1 MTDKRPQPVERTSH
15 MSHALLADGS
25 VLPSR
30 TEFKPVDPDQL
41 AADRA
46 ARRGLHPPQPTLRR
60 LV

>member
-1 MTDKRPQPVERTSH
+1 MTDKRQQATERTSQ
-15 MSHALLADGS
+15 MTYALQADGPAH
-25 VLPSR
+25 PSR